1 MALTIVLVQRLG
13 KILATDL
20 HMNIPREVSNMTP
33 KYWANTAL
41 RKYCHLLKWRNPNDK
56 HI

>member
-1 MALTIVLVQRLG
+1 MAVTTVLVQRLG
-13 KILATDL
+13 KIFATYL
-20 HMNIPREVSNMTP
+20 HMNIPREVSDMTP

-41 RKYCHLLKWRNPNDK
+41 RKYYHLLKLRNPNDK

>member
-1 MALTIVLVQRLG
+1 MALTTVLVQRLG
-13 KILATDL
+13 KIFATYL
-20 HMNIPREVSNMTP
+20 HMNIPREVSDMTP

-41 RKYCHLLKWRNPNDK
+41 RKYYHLLKLRNPNDK